1 MEQSSPLL
9 IILFLHLYMN
19 DEGVSM
25 KQDWAIY
32 GSKEEGFDPADVRIK
47 RTKQEKNYPEEN
59 QFFSNSF

>member
-1 MEQSSPLL
+1 
-9 IILFLHLYMN
+9 MN